1 MGGTFAVRARLR
13 YSLHVCLGSLT
24 RAEWGARQ
32 SMIFR
37 PVFGNITLYLP
48 AIPCNPHF
56 EVRGWLVFIVFWV
69 FGAAPRGFL
78 VSSQFVAKSNSIFS
92 KPLSYQVVCFKKL
105 LVCFS
110 FSDEWAIDA
119 DFVCFAAWR
128 NIKQGP
134 LHWIVVKAAYPNAY
148 EAQRLPSVPYLIE
161 HAVELREPHKIVC
174 SEVGFMPLAGAY

>member
-1 MGGTFAVRARLR
+1 MGGTFAIRARLR
-13 YSLHVCLGSLT
+13 CLLHACLGSLT

-37 PVFGNITLYLP
+37 PVFRNVTLYLP
-48 AIPCNPHF
+48 TIPCNPYF
-56 EVRGWLVFIVFWV
+56 GVRGWLVFIVFWV
-69 FGAAPRGFL
+69 FGTTPRGFL

-119 DFVCFAAWR
+119 DSLLGAISNKVPCTGSSL
-128 NIKQGP
+128 KP
-134 LHWIVVKAAYPNAY
+134 LTPTPMRRKGSH
-148 EAQRLPSVPYLIE
+148 PSHTSLSM
-161 HAVELREPHKIVC
+161 L
-174 SEVGFMPLAGAY
+174 

>member
-1 MGGTFAVRARLR
+1 
-13 YSLHVCLGSLT
+13 
-24 RAEWGARQ
+24 
-32 SMIFR
+32 MIFR
-37 PVFGNITLYLP
+37 PVFEISPYTCRQFL
-48 AIPCNPHF
+48 ATRT
-56 EVRGWLVFIVFWV
+56 EVRGWLVFIIFWV
-69 FGAAPRGFL
+69 FGAASRGFL

-92 KPLSYQVVCFKKL
+92 KPLSYQVVCFKKF

-119 DFVCFAAWR
+119 DFVSFAAWR

-148 EAQRLPSVPYLIE
+148 EAQRLPVPYLIE

>member
-1 MGGTFAVRARLR
+1 MGGTFAIRVRLR
-13 YSLHVCLGSLT
+13 CSLHVCLGSLT

-37 PVFGNITLYLP
+37 LVFGNVTLYLP
-48 AIPCNPHF
+48 TIPCNPHF
-56 EVRGWLVFIVFWV
+56 GVRGWLVFIVFWV
-69 FGAAPRGFL
+69 FGTTPRGFL

-92 KPLSYQVVCFKKL
+92 KPLSYQVVCFKKF

-110 FSDEWAIDA
+110 FSDEWTIDA
-119 DFVCFAAWR
+119 DFVCFAAWH

-161 HAVELREPHKIVC
+161 HAVELREPRKIVC
-174 SEVGFMPLAGAY
+174 SKVGFMPLAGAY